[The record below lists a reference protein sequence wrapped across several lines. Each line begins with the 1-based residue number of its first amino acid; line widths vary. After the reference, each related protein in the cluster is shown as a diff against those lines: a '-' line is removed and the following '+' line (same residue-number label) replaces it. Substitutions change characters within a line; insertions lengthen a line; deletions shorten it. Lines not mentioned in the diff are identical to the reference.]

1 MVSQNLINISASA
14 LTSYV
19 NCVKYH
25 YYYMYWYMYVNSC
38 NQYNVIWYI
47 CIVLRRYQMG
57 REKSMNI
64 MQKSRFI
71 YSNHLY
77 KFAVLLLV
85 NFSDIYIEC
94 IYDTLV
100 SPTYWNYSIVNTT
113 EVQYTMSSLYIQ
125 LMTVII
131 LKSVTTFISSYYTLP
146 IHFNFLRQS

>member
-100 SPTYWNYSIVNTT
+100 SPMELQYREHHWSLIHHVKFIHPVND
-113 EVQYTMSSLYIQ
+113 
-125 LMTVII
+125 
-131 LKSVTTFISSYYTLP
+131 SYY
-146 IHFNFLRQS
+146 FK

>member
-100 SPTYWNYSIVNTT
+100 SPMELQYRKHHWSLIHHVKFIHPVND
-113 EVQYTMSSLYIQ
+113 
-125 LMTVII
+125 
-131 LKSVTTFISSYYTLP
+131 SYYFKKCYNIYQFILYFTYT
-146 IHFNFLRQS
+146 F